1 MLYTEINKS
10 TKALINL
17 NKSSSKS
24 IHLSGGSKYKIS
36 VIQVHSIH
44 YNLNE
49 DGDTY
54 IKIYWSSD
62 EIDEIIIPKKYFYSN
77 NSFPPLKIT
86 DYNTK
91 EAIIRKLYDNDLA
104 FKNSDTLLSQDIPT
118 EYLGANTLKFNSR
131 IKTKSLKF
139 RLNSP
144 AIVYAAY
151 LSHYPNP
158 LPSDF
163 ENTQQYMNLLEID
176 KNISKTQVSISI

>member
-24 IHLSGGSKYKIS
+24 IHLSGGSKYKIT
-36 VIQVHSIH
+36 IIYFHSIH
-44 YNLNE
+44 DNINE

-54 IKIYWSSD
+54 IKLYWSSD

-104 FKNSDTLLSQDIPT
+104 FKNSDTLLLQDIPT
-118 EYLGANTLKFNSR
+118 EYLGATTLKFNSR

-139 RLNSP
+139 KLNSP
-144 AIVYAAY
+144 TFLYAAY
-151 LSHYPNP
+151 FSHYPKP
-158 LPSDF
+158 LSSDF
-163 ENTQQYMNLLEID
+163 EIIQ
-176 KNISKTQVSISI
+176 